1 MRKRRSDLLISIIP
15 VTNYVAAE
23 HEEAHSEFEAD
34 CHDFKLMHNTNQRY
48 SRKNIAGAN
57 F

>member
-23 HEEAHSEFEAD
+23 HGEAHSEFEVD
-34 CHDFKLMHNTNQRY
+34 YHDFELMHNTN
-48 SRKNIAGAN
+48 N
-57 F
+57 

>member
-34 CHDFKLMHNTNQRY
+34 CHDFKPMHNTN
-48 SRKNIAGAN
+48 N
-57 F
+57 